1 LPHALRTADSV
12 RFICSGIAAKL
23 KTDNET
29 HATIIDVAKLLRE
42 QTQKGSPEPALSES
56 RETRYAALNADW
68 LLDRYSQAF
77 LRLSSRQ
84 RSARRWMKIRI
95 VIANA
100 RAVEASIEI

>member
-1 LPHALRTADSV
+1 MRRSTPPD
-12 RFICSGIAAKL
+12 
-23 KTDNET
+23 
-29 HATIIDVAKLLRE
+29 
-42 QTQKGSPEPALSES
+42 
-56 RETRYAALNADW
+56 